1 MTETRHPVSAPSRPR
16 ILLVGAGR
24 FGRQHLLEWRRLQ
37 EEGRAEVAGIVVR
50 SEASRAT
57 LTACEGLP
65 VYVGFDAQLLEKLDV
80 DAVDVVTPPISHA
93 EIVASSLP
101 HAHVLVEKPLATT
114 AQEARRLEQRAR
126 ELNRVLMVGHLYRH
140 HPTVIR
146 LREIVRS
153 LGTRPRAILGRMLNP
168 EHDLVGRAEASL
180 EFLHLYDVVDYLFE
194 DEPEVSVAAVEK
206 NVTKVSLRYPGPM
219 NAVLRLGWQGSE
231 RVRELTLVYED
242 RDVCCNLVDNS
253 IVTQYRANQVEKEF
267 FPRAARALRNELVAF
282 LERLGNGAAAD
293 GAPGL
298 GSRIVHIA
306 TRALPPVA
314 SDRPRAAVVGGGIFG
329 LVIASELGE
338 FCDVQLFE
346 RHDDV
351 MTEVSFLNQWRHH
364 SGFHYPRS
372 YDQIQE
378 IRAARGEFEAEF
390 GPAIRRSY
398 PAYFCT
404 SASGVEIPA
413 ERYLAACASNYL
425 SFTIEDP
432 PPEVLDRSRVS
443 ICLRSDEGVYDFF
456 KLKEL
461 VLERVRRRN
470 SVRMHLG
477 AEVVDGEILPTGAKR
492 LRVVQA
498 GEERAEEFD
507 YVVNA
512 TYANRNLVAK
522 WFGFPIEPIHFS
534 IYELLVLR
542 LPIPQICVTIMDGP
556 FTSLVGMGYDDL
568 FMLSHIHDSVLHSVI
583 TEDGLPPPP
592 RPVRSNRDNMLAHS
606 ARYLPILEKAE
617 VLESRF
623 ALRAVNAFQK
633 DFDARPTVVKDHG
646 FGVWSVLGGKI
657 LTCVSN
663 AREIAASIRAE
674 LAATLSKS

>member
-1 MTETRHPVSAPSRPR
+1 MNEPQDRAPSPSHPPR

-37 EEGRAEVAGIVVR
+37 EEGEAVVAGVVVR

-57 LTACEGLP
+57 LATCEDLP
-65 VYVGFDAQLLEKLDV
+65 VYVGLDPRLLEEHAV
-80 DAVDVVTPPISHA
+80 DAVDVVTPPATHA
-93 EIVASSLP
+93 EIVERCLP
-101 HAHVLVEKPLATT
+101 HAHVLVEKPLATN
-114 AQEARRLEQRAR
+114 AQDARRLEERAR
-126 ELNRVLMVGHLYRH
+126 ELGRVLMVGHLYRH

-146 LREIVRS
+146 LREIVHSLPERPRS
-153 LGTRPRAILGRMLNP
+153 ILGTMLNP
-168 EHDLVGRAEASL
+168 EQDLVGRDDPSL
-180 EFLHLYDVVDYLFE
+180 EFLHLYDVIDYLFG
-194 DEPEVSVAAVEK
+194 DEPEVCVAAVQGHL
-206 NVTKVSLRYPGPM
+206 TKVSLRYPGPM
-219 NAVLRLGWQGSE
+219 NAVLRLGWQGPD
-231 RVRELTLVYED
+231 RVRRLTLVYED
-242 RDVCCNLVDNS
+242 RDVHCDLVDNS
-253 IVTQYRANQVEKEF
+253 LVTQYRANQVEKEF
-267 FPRAARALRNELVAF
+267 FPRGSGALRSELVTF
-282 LERLGNGAAAD
+282 LTRLRNGGTPD
-293 GAPGL
+293 RTSDL

-306 TRALPPVA
+306 TRALPPSA
-314 SDRPRAAVVGGGIFG
+314 SDRPRVAVVGGGIFG
-329 LVIASELGE
+329 LVIADELGE

-378 IRAARGEFEAEF
+378 IRTARGEFEAEF
-390 GPAIRRSY
+390 GPAIRREY

-432 PPEVLDRSRVS
+432 PAEVLDRSQVS

-461 VLERVRRRN
+461 ALERVRRRD

-477 AEVVDGEILPTGAKR
+477 AEVVDGEITATGAKR
-492 LRVVQA
+492 LRIVQGG
-498 GEERAEEFD
+498 GERSEEFD

-522 WFGFPIEPIHFS
+522 WFGFPIEPIRFDV
-534 IYELLVLR
+534 YELLVLR

-568 FMLSHIHDSVLHSVI
+568 FMLSHIYDSVLHSVI

-592 RPVRSNRDNMLAHS
+592 HPVQSNRDNMLAHS
-606 ARYLPILEKAE
+606 SRYLPILAKAE
-617 VLESRF
+617 VVESRF

-663 AREIAASIRAE
+663 AREIADSIRAE
-674 LAATLSKS
+674 LRARG